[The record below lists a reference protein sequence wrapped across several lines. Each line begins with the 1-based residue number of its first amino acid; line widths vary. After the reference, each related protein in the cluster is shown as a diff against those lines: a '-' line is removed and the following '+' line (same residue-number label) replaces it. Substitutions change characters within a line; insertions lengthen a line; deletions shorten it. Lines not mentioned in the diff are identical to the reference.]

1 MKLIL
6 VMYSGSRPGLVP
18 QLLDGEGV
26 HGYTELRGAHG
37 AGRSGKHEGTRAWP
51 GETAVFFSMVE
62 DEQVQGLLGTLRAQG
77 AQSLP
82 GESFHV
88 AELPVEYF
96 G

>member
-1 MKLIL
+1 MTK
-6 VMYSGSRPGLVP
+6 
-18 QLLDGEGV
+18 GV

-37 AGRSGKHEGTRAWP
+37 AGRTGKHAGTRAWP

-62 DEQVQGLLGTLRAQG
+62 DEHVKGLLDALRAQG
-77 AQSLP
+77 TQSLP
-82 GESFHV
+82 GESIHV